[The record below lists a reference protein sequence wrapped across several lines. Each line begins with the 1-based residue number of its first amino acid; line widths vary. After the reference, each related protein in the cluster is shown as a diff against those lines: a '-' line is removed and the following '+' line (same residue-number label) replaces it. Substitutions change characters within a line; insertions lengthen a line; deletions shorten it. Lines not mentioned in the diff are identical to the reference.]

1 MLHIDGKHKLHH
13 GKWIL
18 VTIGPHDLK
27 FCKEENKIVHSY
39 RPCVYMFCK
48 QQETRESV
56 RMLCD
61 ATDFLARS
69 RFGVGLKPG
78 TVNMDHSCGFRQGVL
93 DVWPDAGILTC
104 WPHLKRK
111 VGQGEYLSTTHDFY
125 ETLTMILDA
134 VHMSQSEDMQ
144 DLLLQA
150 GGKLIDPKMAH
161 NPKLRTLWNEYAVYP
176 WACWSIGLYPETPLN
191 IANNQPIEA
200 WHKGVMKTL
209 RRALKGSTAAVLEHS
224 FPTIV
229 HKDSKHLSAY
239 RTVSSFLTMYRIHIC
254 PYHNSI

>member
-1 MLHIDGKHKLHH
+1 
-13 GKWIL
+13 
-18 VTIGPHDLK
+18 
-27 FCKEENKIVHSY
+27 
-39 RPCVYMFCK
+39 
-48 QQETRESV
+48 
-56 RMLCD
+56 
-61 ATDFLARS
+61 
-69 RFGVGLKPG
+69 
-78 TVNMDHSCGFRQGVL
+78 MDHSCGFRQGVL

-176 WACWSIGLYPETPLN
+176 WACWSIGMYPETPLN